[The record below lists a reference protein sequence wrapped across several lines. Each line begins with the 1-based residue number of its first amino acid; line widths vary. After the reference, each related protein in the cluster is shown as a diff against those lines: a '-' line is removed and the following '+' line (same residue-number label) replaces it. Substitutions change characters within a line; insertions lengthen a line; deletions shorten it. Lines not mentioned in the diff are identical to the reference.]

1 MEGTGKCPSHPTI
14 PPPAG
19 TTCIPLA
26 ARARRSRGYQFY
38 IWDINLPGN
47 HPGEQISS
55 LHCVSINNTT
65 NCSNE
70 PVRVRPNPRPQKGV
84 AWSGLVWF
92 RKSKRNNKPNHK
104 QFIIHESINTHSTK
118 TGRTPRSEATQSRR
132 HQWKIAPRHRAD
144 GPPVLRRTK
153 SDGRCDPPESG
164 KGNGEKRHRRIC
176 PHLKEQDER

>member
-1 MEGTGKCPSHPTI
+1 MPAPPRHPT
-14 PPPAG
+14 PP
-19 TTCIPLA
+19 
-26 ARARRSRGYQFY
+26 FN
-38 IWDINLPGN
+38 NLHPHDRKNTAVMGISISHMRNQSSGN

-65 NCSNE
+65 IYSNG
-70 PVRVRPNPRPQKGV
+70 PVRVRPNPRPKRVVQIRSV
-84 AWSGLVWF
+84 QF
-92 RKSKRNNKPNHK
+92 RSVPLRQNKRNNKPNHQ

-118 TGRTPRSEATQSRR
+118 TRRTPRSEATQSRR

-176 PHLKEQDER
+176 PHLQEQDER

>member
-1 MEGTGKCPSHPTI
+1 MKSAGALPKKIFNNLPFEMANGEFWRESKNACPAPPSHPPREQPTSPRPQEHGGHGDI
-14 PPPAG
+14 N
-19 TTCIPLA
+19 
-26 ARARRSRGYQFY
+26 FY

-153 SDGRCDPPESG
+153 SDG
-164 KGNGEKRHRRIC
+164 
-176 PHLKEQDER
+176 